1 MDYIDFEATVDNDVQ
16 VGSKDDEVSVALIL
30 YILLLTI
37 KLKLKMT
44 ELVTIL
50 LKTQPG
56 P

>member
-1 MDYIDFEATVDNDVQ
+1 MDYIDFEATVDSDVQ
-16 VGSKDDEVSVALIL
+16 VGSEDDEVSVALIL

-44 ELVTIL
+44 KLVTIL